1 MAPGFSQNFR
11 LRSGYLV
18 ALLDSKVAGL
28 KSRRLPHADTAGV
41 TNDAAKQNAA

>member
-11 LRSGYLV
+11 LRSGCLV

-28 KSRRLPHADTAGV
+28 KSGDYRMPTQPGV
-41 TNDAAKQNAA
+41 TYDAANQNAA